1 MSLTDP
7 VPVDNIRRA
16 IGKSCAPATGIQ
28 GGAGRPGW
36 GCSSEDCDQPLPRAA
51 PGQAVS
57 LRVQAADS
65 GGSAI
70 HQTIIT
76 AYHD

>member
-1 MSLTDP
+1 M
-7 VPVDNIRRA
+7 
-16 IGKSCAPATGIQ
+16 
-28 GGAGRPGW
+28 
-36 GCSSEDCDQPLPRAA
+36 GCSSKDCDQPLPRAA